1 MGRLARAT
9 PIRAYISPR
18 LQYFGE
24 RFYPPG
30 ELQKEN
36 PQLRFLRQAL
46 LIQRRE
52 SEEANNTDTSAY
64 PPPTEYAKIS

>member
-1 MGRLARAT
+1 MGRPSRAT

-18 LQYFGE
+18 LQYFGD

-36 PQLRFLRQAL
+36 PQL
-46 LIQRRE
+46 
-52 SEEANNTDTSAY
+52 
-64 PPPTEYAKIS
+64 